1 MYEMLSIIMSYEVAI
16 AVSTV
21 LISFILIYIST
32 MLRKEDYPGFQ
43 FLFFAVGLI
52 FILISVFTCVVI
64 ATENSNTDLTT
75 IFSSALTGVSFL
87 FVLVILFFLI
97 KYWKQ
102 LMNALQGKIEDDED

>member
-1 MYEMLSIIMSYEVAI
+1 MTYEVAI

-32 MLRKEDYPGFQ
+32 MLSKKDYPGFQ
-43 FLFFAVGLI
+43 FLFFAMGLI
-52 FILISVFTCVVI
+52 FIIITIFTCVVI

-75 IFSSALTGVSFL
+75 IYSSALNGVSFL
-87 FVLVILFFLI
+87 FVLVLLFFLF

-102 LMNALQGKIEDDED
+102 LMSAMRGEVENEDD

>member
-1 MYEMLSIIMSYEVAI
+1 MTYEVAI

-32 MLRKEDYPGFQ
+32 MLNKKDYPGFQ

-64 ATENSNTDLTT
+64 ASENSNTDLTNMYM
-75 IFSSALTGVSFL
+75 SALYGIGFL
-87 FVLVILFFLI
+87 FVLVILFFLF
-97 KYWKQ
+97 KYQKQ
-102 LMNALQGKIEDDED
+102 LFAAMRGELEDDDDE